1 MRKQTVIAIF
11 ALMALLPV
19 SGALAQLGD
28 DTPEHDAR
36 VAKSL
41 KEAGVKYT
49 IDEDGDYKVIFD
61 TGNGRTQLAY
71 VRSATNEYRNFE
83 VREIWSFGYRAEG
96 DRFPALVA
104 NALLEDTFSKKL
116 GAWTK
121 SGSSAIFVVRLSAA
135 ADSESL
141 FSALNL
147 AVTSADAM
155 EEKLT
160 GDKDQF

>member
-1 MRKQTVIAIF
+1 VRKQTVIAIF
-11 ALMALLPV
+11 ALMVMLPI
-19 SGALAQLGD
+19 SNALAQLGD

-36 VAKSL
+36 VGKAL
-41 KEAGVKYT
+41 KEAGVKYS

-61 TGNGRTQLAY
+61 TGDGRTQLAY

-83 VREIWSFGYRAEG
+83 VREIWSFGYRADG
-96 DRFPALVA
+96 DDFPALVA
-104 NALLEDTFSKKL
+104 NTLLEDTFSKKL

-121 SGSSAIFVVRLSAA
+121 SGSSAIFVVRISAN
-135 ADSESL
+135 ADAESL

-147 AVTSADAM
+147 AVTSADEM